1 MRFIVAAIV
10 ALVALYFVDDYFRRG
25 PVFQCGQNRRCAN
38 CEALKVEHQLTV
50 IAIGTVYWR
59 GAGLI
64 VILPRSRFRSA
75 ANA

>member
-1 MRFIVAAIV
+1 
-10 ALVALYFVDDYFRRG
+10 
-25 PVFQCGQNRRCAN
+25 
-38 CEALKVEHQLTV
+38 LKVEHQLTV